1 MKCMT
6 ASLFACMAL
15 IVHSA
20 AAAADLGYCT
30 PAPNC
35 SATGKPCNESIKY
48 TESDNLPLNPAP
60 VGNGSVIRVRLCTK
74 IDALCSDYNTTQSV
88 TVHGFVGMAE
98 IYTKNISSLNP
109 NDIRDT
115 GPYTQ
120 LPRLTKLSASCGNAG
135 ADSRCKIIWQH
146 CRTTLPLQAPGLR

>member
-6 ASLFACMAL
+6 ASLLACIAL
-15 IVHSA
+15 IAHSA
-20 AAAADLGYCT
+20 PAAADLGYCT
-30 PAPNC
+30 PAPDC
-35 SATGKPCNESIKY
+35 STTGKPCNKSIQHGI
-48 TESDNLPLNPAP
+48 TSNLALNPAP

-74 IDALCSDYNTTQSV
+74 TDALCSDYNTTQSV
-88 TVHGFVGMAE
+88 TVHGFVGGAE

-120 LPRLTKLSASCGNAG
+120 LPRLTKLSATCGNAG
-135 ADSRCKIIWQH
+135 AESSCKIVWQH
-146 CRTTLPLQAPGLR
+146 CRTTLPLQTP